1 MILFRS
7 LHEMTPDV
15 EVCYQSAATK
25 PYNTLKP
32 AKSGT
37 VFSCKL
43 QLFDGHHAQQGVQ
56 VMPSELSDHLPLE
69 C

>member
-1 MILFRS
+1 
-7 LHEMTPDV
+7 MTPDV

-43 QLFDGHHAQQGVQ
+43 QLFDNHHAQQGVQ

>member
-1 MILFRS
+1 
-7 LHEMTPDV
+7 MTPDV